1 MKGEN
6 LNFRY
11 LFLALQFQRDSN
23 IASVLRAYCEGR
35 K

>member
-6 LNFRY
+6 LNW
-11 LFLALQFQRDSN
+11 FLALQFQRDSN